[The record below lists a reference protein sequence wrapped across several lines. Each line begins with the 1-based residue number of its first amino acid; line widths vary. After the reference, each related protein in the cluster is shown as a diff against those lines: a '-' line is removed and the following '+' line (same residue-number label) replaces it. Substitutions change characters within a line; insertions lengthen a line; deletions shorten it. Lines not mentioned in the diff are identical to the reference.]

1 MTSILIGWV
10 NEELQLDPPLTEAT
24 LAGELSSGFVLGALL
39 HRHNQLPQ
47 HHKLRRRDT
56 ADSKI
61 QNFCLLE
68 PALCKL
74 GVKFD
79 ANVAHRPRSP
89 AAENK
94 KGQRLQ
100 QDCQHW
106 CAPGINDAL
115 AGVIASLIV
124 EHDGDPKRF
133 HAAMVARE

>member
-1 MTSILIGWV
+1 MKLPLAILGGDMLYDV
-10 NEELQLDPPLTEAT
+10 
-24 LAGELSSGFVLGALL
+24 GA
-39 HRHNQLPQ
+39 
-47 HHKLRRRDT
+47 
-56 ADSKI
+56 
-61 QNFCLLE
+61 
-68 PALCKL
+68 
-74 GVKFD
+74 
-79 ANVAHRPRSP
+79 AHVSP